1 MNNKHHA
8 GISQVQKCMNLMCSW
23 ILWRGK
29 LDSMSFYASICCVFE
44 CFYPFTKEKNNQQ
57 TLSIPSLPKKINK

>member
-44 CFYPFTKEKNNQQ
+44 CFYPFTKEKNKPTN
-57 TLSIPSLPKKINK
+57 SINSKFTQKNK